1 MNSFFKH
8 SISVTIYAESDIDLT
23 DKIKISLIEIP
34 KKVDMNVKVS
44 LKRLSMSEIERLQNA
59 TKVMRTTNYLLN
71 YVLIK

>member
-1 MNSFFKH
+1 MITFFKH
-8 SISVTIYAESDIDLT
+8 SISVTIYAEADIDLT

-34 KKVDMNVKVS
+34 RKVDMNVKVS
-44 LKRLSMSEIERLQNA
+44 LKRLSMSEIERLKNA